1 MRPRRV
7 AIYRCSFCQKEQWQV
22 KRLIGGPG
30 SIYICNECVDLFG
43 EIIAEELAAP
53 TAEPDVAHHD
63 STAWQTYADTAVQA
77 ALGPIIADMDAART
91 TIERLARENGT
102 LLERIRSLEA
112 KEECST

>member
-30 SIYICNECVDLFG
+30 NIYICNECVYLCG

-53 TAEPDVAHHD
+53 TAEPPMASLLGFSPHARRPARLTVA
-63 STAWQTYADTAVQA
+63 
-77 ALGPIIADMDAART
+77 
-91 TIERLARENGT
+91 RLVE
-102 LLERIRSLEA
+102 S
-112 KEECST
+112 